1 MRIFIAC
8 AEERLRIALLLLLDN
23 EPGMA
28 VVGMSDRVQGLCA
41 QVEASQPHV
50 LVMQWDLP
58 ARALADLLA
67 EIRSLN
73 WTPKVIYLSGRA
85 HDRKRVL
92 AAGADYYVVTN
103 APPDELLSI
112 LNDLRTLEAQG

>member
-23 EPGMA
+23 EPGLA
-28 VVGMSDRVQGLCA
+28 VVGISDRVQGLCA
-41 QVEASQPHV
+41 QVEASQPNV

-67 EIRSLN
+67 EVRNLDSA
-73 WTPKVIYLSGRA
+73 PKVIYLSGRA
-85 HDRKRVL
+85 QDRKRVL
-92 AAGADYYVVTN
+92 AAGADFFVVTN

-112 LNDLRTLEAQG
+112 INNLRALEVQE